1 MRTILDTKEL
11 IQLYKKGYFPMAKS
25 ANSVEIHFFKPQKRF
40 IIPIYSF
47 HLPRKLFSEYKKNKF
62 TFCINTQFET
72 VIQNC
77 SIPRKINNETW
88 INETIKETYLQLNL
102 EGQAHSIE
110 CFYKNKLVAGLY
122 GVHIGSCF
130 FGESMF
136 NNMTNTSK
144 LTLLYLIALLANN
157 KFTLLDSQ
165 FYNPHLLQFGAY
177 EINDDE
183 YQQYLHKGINKKIS
197 FPQELN
203 FQKSVSI
210 LQSLSQRS

>member
-1 MRTILDTKEL
+1 M
-11 IQLYKKGYFPMAKS
+11 
-25 ANSVEIHFFKPQKRF
+25 
-40 IIPIYSF
+40 
-47 HLPRKLFSEYKKNKF
+47 
-62 TFCINTQFET
+62 
-72 VIQNC
+72 
-77 SIPRKINNETW
+77 
-88 INETIKETYLQLNL
+88 IKETYLQLNKK
-102 EGQAHSIE
+102 GNAQSIE
-110 CFYKNKLVAGLY
+110 CFDKNKLVAGLY

-136 NNMTNTSK
+136 NNMANTSK

-183 YQQYLHKGINKKIS
+183 YQQYLHKGINKQIS

>member
-1 MRTILDTKEL
+1 
-11 IQLYKKGYFPMAKS
+11 MAES
-25 ANSVEIHFFKPQKRF
+25 ANSSKIHFFKPQKRF

-62 TFCINTQFET
+62 TFYINTNFET
-72 VIQNC
+72 VIENC
-77 SIPRKINNETW
+77 SIPRKIDNETW
-88 INETIKETYLQLNL
+88 INEIIKQTYVQLHH
-102 EGQAHSIE
+102 EGYAHSIE
-110 CFYKNKLVAGLY
+110 CFDKDILVAGLY

-136 NNMTNTSK
+136 NHIANTSK
-144 LTLLYLIALLANN
+144 LTLLYLMALLVNN

-183 YQQYLHKGINKKIS
+183 YQQYLHEGINRQIS

>member
-1 MRTILDTKEL
+1 
-11 IQLYKKGYFPMAKS
+11 
-25 ANSVEIHFFKPQKRF
+25 
-40 IIPIYSF
+40 
-47 HLPRKLFSEYKKNKF
+47 
-62 TFCINTQFET
+62 
-72 VIQNC
+72 
-77 SIPRKINNETW
+77 
-88 INETIKETYLQLNL
+88 
-102 EGQAHSIE
+102 
-110 CFYKNKLVAGLY
+110 
-122 GVHIGSCF
+122 
-130 FGESMF
+130 MF

-144 LTLLYLIALLANN
+144 LTLLYLTALLANN

>member
-1 MRTILDTKEL
+1 
-11 IQLYKKGYFPMAKS
+11 MAES
-25 ANSVEIHFFKPQKRF
+25 ANSSEIHFFKPQKRF
-40 IIPIYSF
+40 IIPIYAF

-62 TFCINTQFET
+62 TFYINTNFET
-72 VIQNC
+72 VIENC
-77 SIPRKINNETW
+77 SIPRKIDNETW
-88 INETIKETYLQLNL
+88 INEIIKQTYVQLHH
-102 EGQAHSIE
+102 EGYAHSIE
-110 CFYKNKLVAGLY
+110 CFDKDILVAGLY

-136 NNMTNTSK
+136 NHIANTSK
-144 LTLLYLIALLANN
+144 LTLLYLMALLVNN

-183 YQQYLHKGINKKIS
+183 YQQYLHEGINRQIS

-203 FQKSVSI
+203 FQKSVLI

>member
-1 MRTILDTKEL
+1 
-11 IQLYKKGYFPMAKS
+11 MAES
-25 ANSVEIHFFKPQKRF
+25 ANSPEINFFKPQKRF

-136 NNMTNTSK
+136 SRTKNASK
-144 LTLLYLIALLANN
+144 YCLLYLI
-157 KFTLLDSQ
+157 
-165 FYNPHLLQFGAY
+165 
-177 EINDDE
+177 
-183 YQQYLHKGINKKIS
+183 
-197 FPQELN
+197 
-203 FQKSVSI
+203 SI
-210 LQSLSQRS
+210 LKRSKWLF

>member
-1 MRTILDTKEL
+1 LRTALDTKQL
-11 IQLYKKGYFPMAKS
+11 IRLYKKGYFPMAES
-25 ANSVEIHFFKPQKRF
+25 ANSREINFFKPQKRF

-77 SIPRKINNETW
+77 SSPRKVDNETW
-88 INETIKETYLQLNL
+88 INEVIKETYLQLNK

-110 CFYKNKLVAGLY
+110 CFDKDKLVAGLY

-136 NNMTNTSK
+136 NYMTNTSK
-144 LTLLYLIALLANN
+144 LTLLYLISLLVNN

-165 FYNPHLLQFGAY
+165 FYNSHLLQFGAY
-177 EINDDE
+177 EISDYK
-183 YQQYLHKGINKKIS
+183 YQQYLYRGINKKTP